1 MKYQKHEE
9 ETKMVVT
16 KMGRI
21 VSTICNNTIQER
33 RSCPKLKEGKKIEE
47 NETY

>member
-1 MKYQKHEE
+1 
-9 ETKMVVT
+9 MVVT

-33 RSCPKLKEGKKIEE
+33 RSCPRRVRRLKKMEPIKKESKLYEDF
-47 NETY
+47 

>member
-1 MKYQKHEE
+1 
-9 ETKMVVT
+9 MVVT

-33 RSCPKLKEGKKIEE
+33 RSPRRVRRLKKMEPIKKESKLYEDF
-47 NETY
+47 